1 MILTIGGAVS
11 KANRG
16 ASNAFDDAFLSVHGY
31 NFEQAATFDVAAL
44 ERLGTVTAT
53 IKAETWPRAVTI
65 EGSRLRDVLAAA
77 EWNGEAI
84 TTVALDGFAVE
95 LSKADIA
102 ARDWIWPSRPMVRIW
117 VWADMARPGSSMTCR
132 AATPAPKTNPTGPG
146 PSFTFRPTD

>member
-16 ASNAFDDAFLSVHGY
+16 ASNAFDDAFLSVHEY
-31 NFEQAATFDVAAL
+31 NFEQAATFDVASL

-65 EGSRLRDVLAAA
+65 EGPRLRDVLAAA

-102 ARDWIWPSRPMVRIW
+102 ARDWILAIKADGAYLGVGGHGPAWLVYDVPGGNASAEDESHWP
-117 VWADMARPGSSMTCR
+117 WAVFYIQAD
-132 AATPAPKTNPTGPG
+132 
-146 PSFTFRPTD
+146 